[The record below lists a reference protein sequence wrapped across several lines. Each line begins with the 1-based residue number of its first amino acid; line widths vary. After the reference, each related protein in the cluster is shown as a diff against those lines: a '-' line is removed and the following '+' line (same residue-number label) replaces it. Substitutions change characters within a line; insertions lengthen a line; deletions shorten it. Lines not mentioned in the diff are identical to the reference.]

1 MIFFSFVC
9 RAHKRA
15 ISISCNRLCVW
26 MVHTQISCTGGDK
39 RGRWSLGFFD
49 EVRQETFKTGNEK
62 QLSIKVIQLLLFR
75 QCAGNTDWLQ
85 TLGQIN
91 CFNKRSRLSAFGP
104 SYCPNCHICICG
116 RFFVRDPFF
125 PSFNMLLPIYASSY
139 TAQTVLYTHL
149 CMYQLYSKLN
159 HCNYV
164 DKNHT
169 HIAYLTNHVIVL
181 WHQARN

>member
-1 MIFFSFVC
+1 
-9 RAHKRA
+9 
-15 ISISCNRLCVW
+15 
-26 MVHTQISCTGGDK
+26 MV
-39 RGRWSLGFFD
+39 SLGFFD

-85 TLGQIN
+85 TLSQIN
-91 CFNKRSRLSAFGP
+91 CFNKRADFPHLAP
-104 SYCPNCHICICG
+104 PTVLIVTYV
-116 RFFVRDPFF
+116 FVAVFLCETPFF
-125 PSFNMLLPIYASSY
+125 PSFHMLLPIYASSY
-139 TAQTVLYTHL
+139 TAHTVLYTHL

-164 DKNHT
+164 DKNHA

-181 WHQARN
+181 WHQARK